1 MTTARDRIALA
12 TTVLDG
18 DVPVPEA
25 QRIVAAAQLARMG
38 LEEAVAAI
46 LRTHGIDLVRAR
58 MSSRLTVLH
67 VLAGPSTGAVARSA
81 WSGLSR
87 ACHRHAFELPP
98 AEPEIRSLMMLVRAL
113 TDRPDEE

>member
-1 MTTARDRIALA
+1 MTFARDRIALA
-12 TTVLDG
+12 TAVLEG
-18 DVPVPEA
+18 HVPVPEA

-46 LRTHGIDLVRAR
+46 LRTHGIDLGRAR
-58 MSSRLTVLH
+58 MSSRLTVLR
-67 VLAGPSTGAVARSA
+67 VLAGARTGAVARSA

-98 AEPEIRSLMMLVRAL
+98 SEPEIRSLVALVRTL
-113 TDRPDEE
+113 IDIPDEE